1 METKNKA
8 PHLGRKIGRIRELLG
23 VKQESLAEQLG
34 ISQQAVSKIEN
45 SEQVEDAT
53 VERIAKALGVNTEAI
68 KNFSEEAVFN
78 IISNTF
84 NNNSS
89 DHSTLIASSM
99 NYHPTFNTVEKIVD
113 LYERLLQAEREK
125 IALLE
130 KLLGER
136 K

>member
-53 VERIAKALGVNTEAI
+53 VERIAKALGINSQAI
-68 KNFSEEAVFN
+68 RNFNEELAIN

-84 NNNSS
+84 TDFK
-89 DHSTLIASSM
+89 DHAVASAM
-99 NYHPTFNTVEKIVD
+99 NYQCTFNPFDKVVE
-113 LYERLLQAEREK
+113 LYEALLKSEREK

-130 KLLGER
+130 KVLEER
-136 K
+136 KQ